1 MLIVYPKNLRRIYL
15 STLAAGI
22 VWLSTVNSSVLPF
35 LGYDRRVFR
44 GVFDKRAYNETT
56 TSCFT
61 EAAPTTIAPTTIA
74 PRTNPW
80 APLTP
85 EENLAVWKLL
95 HHPAS
100 GLNLTDPTK
109 AKLTDNYV
117 SVTVLVSI

>member
-1 MLIVYPKNLRRIYL
+1 MLIIYLKNLRKMYL

-22 VWLSTVNSSVLPF
+22 VWLSMVSSSVVPF

>member
-1 MLIVYPKNLRRIYL
+1 MLIIYPKNLRRMYL
-15 STLAAGI
+15 STLAAGL
-22 VWLSTVNSSVLPF
+22 VWLSTVSSSVIPF

-61 EAAPTTIAPTTIA
+61 EPAPTTIA

-80 APLTP
+80 APLAP
-85 EENLAVWKLL
+85 EENLAVWELL

-100 GLNLTDPTK
+100 GLNLTDPIK

-117 SVTVLVSI
+117 SVTV